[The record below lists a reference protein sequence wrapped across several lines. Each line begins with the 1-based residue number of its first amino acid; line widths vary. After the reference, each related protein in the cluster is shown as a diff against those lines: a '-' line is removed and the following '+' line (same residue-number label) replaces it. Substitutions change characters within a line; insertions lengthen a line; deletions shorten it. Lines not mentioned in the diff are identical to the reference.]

1 MGQKERRIW
10 MIRYL
15 LAERGIDVQSEQCE
29 IPAGER
35 EQCDLPRALVNVREP
50 EPIDETFLSVE
61 SAYLQERLREINV
74 TDSAGISVQLIAPRL
89 GERNSGIAVWQGDIT
104 TLQCDAIV
112 NAANSGMT
120 GCCVP
125 NHYCIDNV
133 IHTVAGMRLRLECS
147 RIMRSKGRPEPIGA
161 ATITPG
167 CELPSRYVLH
177 TVGPAIQT
185 ADPIP
190 TEQDRSQLESCYLS
204 CLEVA
209 TEHSLETLAFC
220 SISTGVFRCPIEEA
234 ANIAVLIAV
243 PQCHVR
249 Q

>member
-89 GERNSGIAVWQGDIT
+89 WGSVIPELRYGKATSPH
-104 TLQCDAIV
+104 C
-112 NAANSGMT
+112 NA
-120 GCCVP
+120 
-125 NHYCIDNV
+125 
-133 IHTVAGMRLRLECS
+133 
-147 RIMRSKGRPEPIGA
+147 MRS
-161 ATITPG
+161 
-167 CELPSRYVLH
+167 
-177 TVGPAIQT
+177 
-185 ADPIP
+185 
-190 TEQDRSQLESCYLS
+190 
-204 CLEVA
+204 
-209 TEHSLETLAFC
+209 
-220 SISTGVFRCPIEEA
+220 
-234 ANIAVLIAV
+234 
-243 PQCHVR
+243 
-249 Q
+249 